1 MKQSLFIFLILTFQ
15 SIMFSQVTQDWT
27 KLFGGAG
34 IDNCYSAV
42 KTIDGNIVVVGR
54 IYSEIQQRD
63 NYLIMKLDKNGN
75 ELYRKTSNNSMN
87 DEIRTAIVDHQ
98 GNIVVAG
105 CRGDA
110 ALLMKLNSSCDTLW
124 TRQINKHPVYTDQ
137 FRAVREIIDSGYIM
151 VGVANADMGGNSSV
165 AKVWIVRTDYDGNI
179 LWSNEYSDG
188 IANAVTISDNNE
200 ILAVGMSKLL
210 KLNSHGDVLWEKILG
225 GNYEYDLLSV
235 QRTTDSCFI
244 LTGSAESC
252 CYKDLCLIKIDDNGN
267 KLWEKIYGGSW
278 EEVGKD
284 IIQTRDK
291 GYIVLGK
298 SPDTQI
304 GGPYKIWLL
313 KTNDIGDTLWTK
325 KFIVSDYEF
334 SYAYPESFFVSE
346 DEIIVVGYATNST
359 PYYNC
364 FASKFNIST
373 SSVHND
379 RNITTNRF
387 TLYQNYPNPFNPTT
401 VIKFEVPTEGFVNL
415 KIFNSLGQEIALLIN
430 SRLSRGEHSFTW
442 NAANYPSGI
451 YFYRLQNNSFVETR
465 KIVLIR

>member
-1 MKQSLFIFLILTFQ
+1 MKQSLFIFSILLSQ
-15 SIMFSQVTQDWT
+15 NIMFSQVTQDWT
-27 KLFGGAG
+27 KLFGGTG
-34 IDNCYSAV
+34 TDDCYSIA
-42 KTIDGNIVVVGR
+42 KTMDGNIIVAGR
-54 IYSEIQQRD
+54 IYSETLHRN
-63 NYLIMKLDKNGN
+63 NYIIVKYSNVGS
-75 ELYRKTSNNSMN
+75 ELWSKTSNDSLNDEARTIIPDQKGNYFIGGNKNGAPLLVKLKPSGDTIWTKQIIKHPN
-87 DEIRTAIVDHQ
+87 RIDEIRA
-98 GNIVVAG
+98 
-105 CRGDA
+105 
-110 ALLMKLNSSCDTLW
+110 M
-124 TRQINKHPVYTDQ
+124 
-137 FRAVREIIDSGYIM
+137 REIADSGFIM
-151 VGVANADMGGNSSV
+151 IGYTGMYQNGNTWV
-165 AKVWIVRTDYDGNI
+165 LRTDYEGNV
-179 LWSNEYSDG
+179 LWSNESSG
-188 IANAVTISDNNE
+188 GMIANALAITQNNE
-200 ILAVGMSKLL
+200 ILVAAYSTIF

-291 GYIVLGK
+291 GYLVLGK

-313 KTNDIGDTLWTK
+313 KTNDIGDTLWSK

-373 SSVHND
+373 NSVNNG

-442 NAANYPSGI
+442 NATNYPSGI